1 MPEKRETERLR
12 DEQARREET
21 ERELAEEAPG
31 PAEQAAHER
40 RSEKA
45 DYLRE
50 KLEEQADSPDDS
62 HDS

>member
-1 MPEKRETERLR
+1 MPDKREAERLR

-21 ERELAEEAPG
+21 ERELAEEAPE
-31 PAEQAAHER
+31 PAERAQHER

-50 KLEEQADSPDDS
+50 KLEEQADSPDQT